1 MANRIQDLR
10 ARYNA
15 NGNAIIPNAFQCPNF
30 FVDELMG
37 LLTPEENVV
46 LMFAVRRILGFQ
58 DNIMSRKDNISLSQ
72 FTDGILAEDGSALSK
87 GCGLGLSAVRNALE
101 SLEKFNILIPTTSR
115 PDPKKGQ
122 EYWLQS
128 DDKLVDMNGLESR
141 KNERR
146 EIEYKRTQKA
156 RCSVGQK
163 SSVLSDNTLDFCG
176 TETQNPQ
183 KPTETHISGA
193 DAPQNLDW
201 QIGMGSTTI
210 VLPDNDTAQRRD
222 AANLIGTGLGINAKA
237 GAELA
242 FAFQD
247 ERKMTFTNS
256 EIKGQ
261 RKAVKFLL
269 EKKVKP
275 EHVRQAVQKL
285 VAKSFTITD
294 LFSIT
299 KDAIDLANQAPAV
312 TSDRPER
319 KIHRAEEDQ
328 PGVIDFNEAKRR
340 GLIPG

>member
-1 MANRIQDLR
+1 MKNQIKDLR

-46 LMFAVRRILGFQ
+46 LTFAVRRILGFQ

-72 FTDGILAEDGSALSK
+72 FTDGILAEDGSILSR
-87 GCGLGLSAVRNALE
+87 GCGLGLTAVRNALD
-101 SLEKFNILIPTTSR
+101 SLEKFNILIPTTTR

-128 DDKLVDMNGLESR
+128 DEKLIDTGGLEKR
-141 KNERR
+141 KNEKR

-156 RCSVGQK
+156 RCSVAQTP
-163 SSVLSDNTLDFCG
+163 SLLSDNTLDFCG

-183 KPTETHISGA
+183 KPTETHLSGA
-193 DAPQNLDW
+193 DAPQNLEW
-201 QIGMGSTTI
+201 QIGTDQKVIT
-210 VLPDNDTAQRRD
+210 LPDNDTAQRRD

-237 GAELA
+237 GADLA

-247 ERKMTFTNS
+247 ERGMTFTNG

-275 EHVRQAVQKL
+275 EHVRQAVQMLMGKN
-285 VAKSFTITD
+285 FTCAN

-299 KDAIDLANQAPAV
+299 DNAIDLANQKPALPV
-312 TSDRPER
+312 PARA
-319 KIHRAEEDQ
+319 IHRAKPNE
-328 PGVIDFNEAKRR
+328 GISLAEAKAR